1 MLNSNRT
8 SSTPI
13 PKAVCRQCSVSRQRR
28 AEWCVAYG
36 DTARPVQGLLDQC
49 LFRTLFILFLACQS
63 VAVGNYQSFT
73 LHETSQS
80 FSNRIV
86 PAQVMVMAQLLF
98 FFLHWWTI
106 INETLCLFNPWLLR
120 ALQTTAVWI
129 SYMGTTQQQTWLLSP
144 LNYSASI
151 ENYFRSLLSW
161 IGFKLRNLRP
171 IYNCPIIR

>member
-98 FFLHWWTI
+98 FFFALMNHHKWDSVFVQSMTAESPSDDCSMNQLHGHHSATNLAAQPPQLQCFHWK
-106 INETLCLFNPWLLR
+106 LF
-120 ALQTTAVWI
+120 
-129 SYMGTTQQQTWLLSP
+129 
-144 LNYSASI
+144 
-151 ENYFRSLLSW
+151 
-161 IGFKLRNLRP
+161 
-171 IYNCPIIR
+171 